1 MYKYSNK
8 IRIIFFLPNFILGGA
23 AESIVKL
30 AEFLSKKGYSI
41 LIISIGKNLYKKKL
55 KLFGCELIELNST
68 RTIFSIFKIRNIIL
82 KETLKNYSKTIFIS
96 NIHYSNIVSI
106 LSCIKLKNIKLILT
120 ERSSLSELLIYSNF
134 FKFIKNSLIYFLA
147 KKLYSYSDLV
157 ITNSDFEKKY
167 IIKYFKLR
175 NVISIHP
182 PSLKKVN
189 KQNKYKLR
197 NKKKKIKIIFVGRLS
212 KEKGLDI
219 IVKALAEIK
228 NFKNYV
234 FKIYGDGE
242 SKNEILKLI
251 DKLQLKHKI
260 VSYGFEKSKSKI
272 FKNAD
277 LFINASHF
285 EGLPNAIVQALNFN
299 VFVICSNSP
308 GGNME
313 VIKNGKFGLYFKN
326 KNHKDLA
333 KKIKKFLYFKKKI
346 NHEQKIKH
354 LEKYTEKFCFN
365 NYNKLIRKI

>member
-1 MYKYSNK
+1 MYKYTNK

-30 AEFLSKKGYSI
+30 AEFLSKKDYSI
-41 LIISIGKNLYKKKL
+41 LVISIGKNLYKKKL
-55 KLFGCELIELNST
+55 KLFGCELIELSSS
-68 RTIFSIFKIRNIIL
+68 RAIFSIFKIRNIIL
-82 KETLKNYSKTIFIS
+82 KETLKKYSKIIFIS
-96 NIHYSNIVSI
+96 NIHYSNLVST
-106 LSCIKLKNIKLILT
+106 LSCFKIKNIKLILT

-134 FKFIKNSLIYFLA
+134 FMFIKNSLIYFFA
-147 KKLYSYSDLV
+147 KKLYSFSDLV
-157 ITNSDFEKKY
+157 ITNSEFEKKY
-167 IIKYFKLR
+167 IKKYFKLK

-182 PSLKKVN
+182 PSLDRINKENKLIKKN
-189 KQNKYKLR
+189 
-197 NKKKKIKIIFVGRLS
+197 KKIKIIFVGRLS

-219 IVKALAEIK
+219 IIKALAEIK
-228 NFKNYV
+228 NFKNYI
-234 FKIYGDGE
+234 FKIYGDGKL
-242 SKNEILKLI
+242 KNKILNLISELKLKNQI
-251 DKLQLKHKI
+251 I
-260 VSYGFEKSKSKI
+260 FYGFEKNKNKI

-299 VFVICSNSP
+299 VFVICSDSP

-333 KKIKKFLYFKKKI
+333 KKIKKFIHSKKNFNNK
-346 NHEQKIKH
+346 QKIRH
-354 LEKYTEKFCFN
+354 LEKYTKKYCFN